1 MDFGLKVGMKGR
13 VDIVVKDEDTAV
25 AFGSGGV
32 EVYATPMM
40 VGLMENAS
48 LRLQMVFC
56 PRAMQRWY
64 PSGCPTPSCN
74 TSGYEG
80 ICPSR
85 AIGVDGKALTFK
97 VEAFDE
103 VEKIWRIHRRY
114 IISLEN
120 SLKESIKKELGIKNR
135 KIETDVARDGWR
147 ALIHLIK

>member
-48 LRLQMVFC
+48 LSAVDGFLSEGYATVGTHLDVRHL
-56 PRAMQRWY
+56 AA
-64 PSGCPTPSCN
+64 TPV
-74 TSGYEG
+74 GMKVYAQAELLE
-80 ICPSR
+80 
-85 AIGVDGKALTFK
+85 VDGKALTFK

-103 VEKIWRIHRRY
+103 VEKIGEGIHRRY
-114 IISLEN
+114 IISLEKFLERT
-120 SLKESIKKELGIKNR
+120 SKKKGTGDKE
-135 KIETDVARDGWR
+135 
-147 ALIHLIK
+147 